1 MELISGGKFYVYVH
15 KTSPDHPPLLM
26 NFYVLALVVLIID
39 VILYV
44 LLPLYDNTTVTM
56 GMTTFYAYQ
65 IIMLIVSSVLFL
77 LPGLIGDKKKSG

>member
-1 MELISGGKFYVYVH
+1 MYKIIASN
-15 KTSPDHPPLLM
+15 SPVLM

-44 LLPLYDNTTVTM
+44 VLPLYDNTAVTM

-65 IIMLIVSSVLFL
+65 IIMLIVSSILFIIPAL
-77 LPGLIGDKKKSG
+77 VGDKKKSG